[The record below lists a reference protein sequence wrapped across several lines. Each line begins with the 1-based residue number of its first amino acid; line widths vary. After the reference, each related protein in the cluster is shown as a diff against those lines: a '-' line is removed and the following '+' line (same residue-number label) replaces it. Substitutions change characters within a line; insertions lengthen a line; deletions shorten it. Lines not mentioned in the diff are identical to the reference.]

1 MTTDFKVG
9 EVVEFLGCTMTS
21 QNPNQQVT
29 IRALPS
35 GSRNYYVKFPNGI
48 AQYVKPASLKKLNK
62 VTTDEPYMATLC
74 EINRGFIPGDR
85 VERIN
90 QNYDQRIKIGAT
102 GTVVKLMEKG
112 QMQVHYD
119 ESDYCTDARTLC
131 VDRQNHKLLHT
142 NAPQQQKETPN
153 MSLKITTSHT
163 VQGKETK
170 ELSASTQAS
179 LIKEQQNK
187 IKALQDVE
195 PKTKKITASLK
206 ELREELA
213 TFVAH
218 LDSLPE

>member
-9 EVVEFLGCTMTS
+9 
-21 QNPNQQVT
+21 
-29 IRALPS
+29 
-35 GSRNYYVKFPNGI
+35 
-48 AQYVKPASLKKLNK
+48 
-62 VTTDEPYMATLC
+62 
-74 EINRGFIPGDR
+74 DR
-85 VERIN
+85 VERII
-90 QNYDQRIKIGAT
+90 QHYDAQIKIGAT
-102 GTVVKLMEKG
+102 GTVIRLMERG
-112 QMQVHYD
+112 QMEVCYD
-119 ESDYCTDARTLC
+119 TSIYSTGLRT
-131 VDRQNHKLLHT
+131 VRVTKANHKLLDT
-142 NAPQQQKETPN
+142 NVPQQQKETPN

-187 IKALQDVE
+187 IKALEDVE